1 MPNRI
6 IKESIRTSRSI
17 NAMTDFQFRLWTY
30 LITYVDDYGRG
41 SADPELIKGL
51 VFPRR
56 KGITEAQI
64 RDALV
69 NLASIGSIHTY
80 DVDGESYLCFPNW
93 SCHQRIQTKHSKF
106 PPPPEDYGAEMK
118 STVSHGEPPPE
129 SNPNPNKNP
138 NPNPEAETRT
148 REDSPAA
155 TLEAYASGN
164 LQYMSP
170 RNMEE
175 LASFREDLPEDVIR
189 YAIDEAC
196 ANGKRTWAYVKAILN
211 RYVQDGVKTIGDI
224 RDREQK
230 REKSANKSRVI
241 ANNPALAYEQRTHT
255 EDDYAGLLINL
266 DEYDGGTK

>member
-64 RDALV
+64 RDGLV
-69 NLASIGSIHTY
+69 NLASIGSIHLY
-80 DVDGESYLCFPNW
+80 EIDGESYLCFPNW
-93 SCHQRIQTKHSKF
+93 SDHQRIQTKHSKF

-118 STVSHGEPPPE
+118 STVIHGDSPPE
-129 SNPNPNKNP
+129 SNPIRIQS
-138 NPNPEAETRT
+138 EAEEDV
-148 REDSPAA
+148 REAAA
-155 TLEAYASGN
+155 TVYAYASGN
-164 LQYMSP
+164 LQSLSP

-175 LASFREDLPEDVIR
+175 LDSFTEDLDEDVIR

-196 ANGKRTWAYVKAILN
+196 ANGKRTWAYTRAILN
-211 RYVQDGVKTIGDI
+211 RCVQDGVKSVGDI
-224 RDREQK
+224 KAREQK
-230 REKSANKSRVI
+230 REK
-241 ANNPALAYEQRTHT
+241 PAGKPVETAKAPKFF
-255 EDDYAGLLINL
+255 D
-266 DEYDGGTK
+266 

>member
-138 NPNPEAETRT
+138 NPNPEAEEYVRV
-148 REDSPAA
+148 REAA
-155 TLEAYASGN
+155 TTVYAYASGN
-164 LQYMSP
+164 LQKLSP

-175 LASFREDLPEDVIR
+175 LDSFTEDLDEDVIR

-196 ANGKRTWAYVKAILN
+196 ANGIRTWAYTRSILN
-211 RYVQDGVKTIGDI
+211 GYVQDGVKSVGDI
-224 RDREQK
+224 KAREQK
-230 REKSANKSRVI
+230 RVKTRMT
-241 ANNPALAYEQRTHT
+241 ANNPALNYEQRVHSA
-255 EDDYAGLLINL
+255 DDYNDLFVI
-266 DEYDGGTK
+266 K